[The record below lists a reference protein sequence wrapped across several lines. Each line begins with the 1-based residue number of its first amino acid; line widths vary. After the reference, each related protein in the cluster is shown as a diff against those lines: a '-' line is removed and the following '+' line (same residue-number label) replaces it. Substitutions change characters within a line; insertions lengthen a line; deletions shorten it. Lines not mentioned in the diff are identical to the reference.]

1 MLIVQKFG
9 GSSLA
14 GAERLRRAAS
24 IIADSADA
32 GNKVVA
38 VVSARG
44 DTTDEL
50 LGQAR
55 RISADPPVRELDAL
69 LSCGETG
76 SAAMT
81 AMQLADIGKSCV
93 SLTGAQAGILTDGV
107 HGAARILSIDTARIM
122 RELDAGKIVVA
133 AGFQGAERGGDTTSS
148 LRVFR
153 ASEKTATQRL
163 SAAAARTR
171 RQWSLPPH

>member
-44 DTTDEL
+44 DMTDEL
-50 LGQAR
+50 LGEAR
-55 RISADPPVRELDAL
+55 RISADAPARELDAL

-81 AMQLADIGKSCV
+81 AMQLVDIGKRCV

-107 HGAARILSIDTARIM
+107 HA
-122 RELDAGKIVVA
+122 
-133 AGFQGAERGGDTTSS
+133 
-148 LRVFR
+148 LR
-153 ASEKTATQRL
+153 AY
-163 SAAAARTR
+163 
-171 RQWSLPPH
+171 

>member
-44 DTTDEL
+44 DMTDEL

-55 RISADPPVRELDAL
+55 RISADPPVREIDAL

-81 AMQLADIGKSCV
+81 AMQLAISATLRFAHGC
-93 SLTGAQAGILTDGV
+93 TGRNTDRRSSRRCAHTEYR
-107 HGAARILSIDTARIM
+107 HGTHHA
-122 RELDAGKIVVA
+122 
-133 AGFQGAERGGDTTSS
+133 
-148 LRVFR
+148 
-153 ASEKTATQRL
+153 
-163 SAAAARTR
+163 
-171 RQWSLPPH
+171 

>member
-44 DTTDEL
+44 DMTDEL
-50 LGQAR
+50 LGEAR
-55 RISADPPVRELDAL
+55 RISADAPARELDAL

-76 SAAMT
+76 SA
-81 AMQLADIGKSCV
+81 GN
-93 SLTGAQAGILTDGV
+93 DGDAACRYRQTLRFRSRV
-107 HGAARILSIDTARIM
+107 HRP
-122 RELDAGKIVVA
+122 EY
-133 AGFQGAERGGDTTSS
+133 
-148 LRVFR
+148 
-153 ASEKTATQRL
+153 
-163 SAAAARTR
+163 
-171 RQWSLPPH
+171 

>member
-32 GNKVVA
+32 WNKVVA

-81 AMQLADIGKSCV
+81 AMQLADMGKSCV
-93 SLTGAQAGILTDGV
+93 SLTGAQAGILTDSV

-133 AGFQGAERGGDTTSS
+133 AGFQGAERGGDTTT
-148 LRVFR
+148 LGP
-153 ASEKTATQRL
+153 ATQRL

-171 RQWSLPPH
+171 RQWSLPPP

>member
-44 DTTDEL
+44 DMTDEL
-50 LGQAR
+50 LGEAR
-55 RISADPPVRELDAL
+55 RISADAPARELDAL

-76 SAAMT
+76 S
-81 AMQLADIGKSCV
+81 
-93 SLTGAQAGILTDGV
+93 
-107 HGAARILSIDTARIM
+107 
-122 RELDAGKIVVA
+122 
-133 AGFQGAERGGDTTSS
+133 S
-148 LRVFR
+148 LRQAFR
-153 ASEKTATQRL
+153 GQSAAATQRL

-171 RQWSLPPH
+171 QQWSLPPR

>member
-44 DTTDEL
+44 DMTDEL
-50 LGQAR
+50 LGEAR
-55 RISADPPVRELDAL
+55 RISADAPARELDAL

-81 AMQLADIGKSCV
+81 AMQLVDIGKRCV
-93 SLTGAQAGILTDGV
+93 FAHGCTGRNTDRRSSRRCAHTEYR
-107 HGAARILSIDTARIM
+107 HGTHHA
-122 RELDAGKIVVA
+122 
-133 AGFQGAERGGDTTSS
+133 
-148 LRVFR
+148 
-153 ASEKTATQRL
+153 
-163 SAAAARTR
+163 
-171 RQWSLPPH
+171 